1 MSSEHSPNLLWMRPD
16 ALAGAGTPGDLH
28 PGVARS
34 AMEAL
39 GVAGPPLT
47 LDEIPHGLPEG
58 GGWIFIPPGI
68 GGDPVGQALIR
79 LASSPDPWSLVLFD
93 LEVPGLE
100 ETATPGSVVPF
111 SAGHLVSFDEFVER
125 MQRGGAP
132 AAALGHRATLSELSR
147 IRHDIN
153 NALTSALAETQFMQ
167 MDAPAEGELA
177 EGLKVVESQ
186 IQRVRELTGELGA
199 FRVRLH

>member
-1 MSSEHSPNLLWMRPD
+1 VYSEPSPNLLWMRPD
-16 ALAGAGTPGDLH
+16 GLAGAGTPGDLH

-39 GVAGPPLT
+39 GVSGPPLT
-47 LDEIPHGLPEG
+47 VDEIPHGLPAG
-58 GGWIFIPPGI
+58 GGWIFVPPGV
-68 GGDPVGQALIR
+68 GGDGVGRALIQ
-79 LASSPDPWSLVLFD
+79 LAGSPDSWSLVLFD
-93 LEVPGLE
+93 LDIPGLE
-100 ETATPGSVVPF
+100 ETGVAGSVVPV
-111 SAGHLVSFDEFVER
+111 STGHMVSFGEFVER
-125 MQRGGAP
+125 MQRGGAR

-153 NALTSALAETQFMQ
+153 NALTAALAETQFMQ

-199 FRVRLH
+199 FRVRLR